1 MRVSLYQRGYKK
13 LAQIIFEW
21 QPSDRA
27 SLLAF
32 FILIEVVLQW
42 AWGLMVWVNADKL
55 AAHIDM
61 SLFEEYWLATTVVAM
76 FYFWLTY
83 RLQDLKTSKF
93 SLHTWQVLMLIV
105 YCTYI
110 AVLTTFL
117 GYSGLT
123 TGVSLVGGAML
134 AMLLI
139 DKRIVWWGFILYVGF
154 ILIFTILPYYGI
166 EAPSLRKVP
175 LPSMYNDV
183 VTSSPSEGY
192 AYTQVAAIHD
202 YLVNMSADFQSTG
215 RPVTD
220 TIAGAS
226 SGVSNADIDQ
236 VLGLQRSNLLFWQMT
251 SIYFALPKAMV
262 IVYLFRSL
270 LTIID
275 RNKREIQ
282 YNADHDALTGLKNRR
297 SMLSWI
303 HQSLFNEKHKNAY
316 NQDYS
321 VILLDLDYFK
331 AVNDTYGHPAGD
343 QVLQDVSELLSH
355 ALMRRHEVSRYGGEE
370 FLLALPNTSH
380 STALMIAEA
389 LRKEI
394 EEHIIYIGNAMT
406 LKVTA
411 SFGVSTL
418 SQQDVAALQT
428 SYMDALNR
436 EMLSTAKSNKI
447 TEMVIHKLIE
457 VADTALYEA
466 KDNGRNQV
474 ASADQLVLSNKI
486 AQPSFGV

>member
-42 AWGLMVWVNADKL
+42 AWGLMVWVNTDKL
-55 AAHIDM
+55 AAHVDM
-61 SLFEEYWLATTVVAM
+61 TLFHWYWFATTLVAV

-83 RLQDLKTSKF
+83 RLQDLKTSRF
-93 SLHTWQVLMLIV
+93 GLRTWQVLMLIV
-105 YCTYI
+105 YCIYI
-110 AVLTTFL
+110 AVLTTVL

-154 ILIFTILPYYGI
+154 ILVFTILPYFGLN
-166 EAPSLRKVP
+166 APSLRKVP
-175 LPSMYNDV
+175 LPAMYNDV
-183 VTSSPSEGY
+183 VTNNPSEGY

-202 YLVNMSADFQSTG
+202 YLVNMTADYQST
-215 RPVTD
+215 VQ
-220 TIAGAS
+220 AGVPTAAS
-226 SGVSNADIDQ
+226 DGVSNAEIDQ
-236 VLGLQRSNLLFWQMT
+236 VLQVQRSNLLFWQMT
-251 SIYFALPKAMV
+251 SIYFSLPKAIV
-262 IVYLFRSL
+262 IVFLFRSL

-282 YNADHDALTGLKNRR
+282 YNADHDPLTGLKNRR

-303 HQSLFNEKHKNAY
+303 HQSLFNDKHKNAY

-331 AVNDTYGHPAGD
+331 AINDSYGHPAGD

-418 SQQDVAALQT
+418 SQQDVATLQT
-428 SYMDALNR
+428 SYTDALNK
-436 EMLSTAKSNKI
+436 EILNTAKSNKM

-486 AQPSFGV
+486 AQPSFGLQ

>member
-1 MRVSLYQRGYKK
+1 MSVSLYQKGYKK

-21 QPSDRA
+21 QEGDRA

-42 AWGLMVWVNADKL
+42 AWGLMVWVNSDRL
-55 AAHIDM
+55 ASHINMD
-61 SLFEEYWLATTVVAM
+61 LFQWFWFATTLVAI
-76 FYFWLTY
+76 FYSWLTY
-83 RLQDLKTSKF
+83 RLHHLRASKV
-93 SLHTWQVLMLIV
+93 SLYTWQWLMLMV
-105 YCTYI
+105 YCIYI
-110 AVLTTFL
+110 AVLTTVL

-139 DKRIVWWGFILYVGF
+139 DKRIVWWGFNIYVGF
-154 ILIFTILPYYGI
+154 ILVFTILPYFGI
-166 EAPSLRKVP
+166 EIHSLRKVP
-175 LPSMYNDV
+175 LPSMANDV
-183 VTSSPSEGY
+183 VTSSPTEGY

-202 YLVNMSADFQSTG
+202 YLLNMTADYQSTG
-215 RPVTD
+215 HPGVETM
-220 TIAGAS
+220 AS
-226 SGVSNADIDQ
+226 ANISNADIEKVLQ
-236 VLGLQRSNLLFWQMT
+236 VQRSNLLFWQMT

-262 IVYLFRSL
+262 IVYLFRTL

-303 HQSLFNEKHKNAY
+303 RQSLFNDKHKHGY

-343 QVLQDVSELLSH
+343 QVLQDISELLSH

-370 FLLALPNTSH
+370 FLLALPHTSH

-394 EEHIIYIGNAMT
+394 AEHSIYIGNDMI
-406 LKVTA
+406 LQVTA
-411 SFGVSTL
+411 SFGVATL

-428 SYMDALNR
+428 SYLDALSD
-436 EMLSTAKSNKI
+436 EMLNTAKSSKM
-447 TEMVIHKLIE
+447 TDMVIQSLIG

-474 ASADQLVLSNKI
+474 ASVDSLVLSNKI
-486 AQPSFGV
+486 PQPSFDL